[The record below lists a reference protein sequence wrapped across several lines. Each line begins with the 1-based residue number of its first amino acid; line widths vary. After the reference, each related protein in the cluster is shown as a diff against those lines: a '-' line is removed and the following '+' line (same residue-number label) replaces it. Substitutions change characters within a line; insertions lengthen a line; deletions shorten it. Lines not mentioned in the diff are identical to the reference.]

1 MSTIKKILSLLT
13 PRERRKGYL
22 IFFMIILMALLDAVG
37 VASIMPFMAVLGNP
51 EVVETNRYLV
61 FIYDF
66 FGFTDPNR
74 FLFFLG
80 LLVFLALV
88 TSILFK
94 GLTQLAFLRFTHM
107 RNHSLSSRLFL
118 GYLGRPYIWFLNRHS
133 ADLGKSILSEVGQV
147 INGVLIQMMKLMAT
161 GMAALF
167 LIVLLIIV
175 DPVLALTVAVI
186 LGGSY
191 VLIYVTVRKY
201 LSRIGK
207 DRVLANKERF
217 RIAQEA
223 LGGIKEVKIFGRE
236 RYFYSRFLNPSKRFA
251 RNQANNSIAGQI
263 PQHLME
269 IIAFG
274 GILLITLHLFK
285 NHRDFNQILPILAVY
300 AFAGYRLMPAL
311 QNFYQHLS
319 KLRFSLPALDLLY
332 DDIRGC
338 QNYEEDEDENE
349 ETDDTTTDAR
359 KTVSPLVPKKSINME
374 DVTFTYPGSDQPAL
388 QNLTID
394 IPVRTTVGL
403 VGATGSG
410 KTTAVDIILGLLRP
424 QSGRLLVDGEPIFSE
439 KPAPGDSSTT
449 RSQESL
455 DGGDKGTKESHSL
468 QSGLSHTSLRSWQRA
483 LGYVPQHIY
492 LADDTVAANIA
503 FGIPPQKIDMDA
515 VIRAAKI
522 AELHDF
528 VKNDLPKGYDTMVGE
543 RGVRLSGGQ
552 IQRIGIARALC
563 HDPAVLVFDEAT
575 SALDNVTEKL
585 VMSSINKMS
594 GERTIVL
601 IAHRL
606 STVKD
611 CDKIYFLEDG
621 LLKAQG
627 SYDELLNVSEEF
639 RRMTET
645 TGGAETE

>member
-1 MSTIKKILSLLT
+1 
-13 PRERRKGYL
+13 
-22 IFFMIILMALLDAVG
+22 MAFLDTVG

-51 EVVETNRYLV
+51 EVVETNRFLV
-61 FIYDF
+61 FVYDL
-66 FGFTDPNR
+66 FGFTDPNK

-80 LLVFLALV
+80 FLVFVALV

-133 ADLGKSILSEVGQV
+133 ADLGKSILSEVSQV
-147 INGVLIQMMKLMAT
+147 INGVLIQVMKLMAT
-161 GMAALF
+161 GIAALF

-175 DPVLALTVAVI
+175 DPMLALTVAVI

-217 RIAQEA
+217 QIAQEA

-300 AFAGYRLMPAL
+300 AFAGYRIMPAL

-319 KLRFSLPALDLLY
+319 KIRFSLPALDLLY
-332 DDIRGC
+332 DDIRRC
-338 QNYEEDEDENE
+338 QNYEEEEEEEDDDDKDKDKDKNEDKNENIE
-349 ETDDTTTDAR
+349 YTATDAR
-359 KTVSPLVPKKSINME
+359 KTATPLVPKKSVSLE
-374 DVTFTYPGSDQPAL
+374 DVTFTYPGSDRPAV
-388 QNLTID
+388 QNISID

-424 QSGRLLVDGEPIFSE
+424 QTGRLLVDDETVFYE
-439 KPAPGDSSTT
+439 KQSPSVSSTT
-449 RSQESL
+449 SNEGSFHV
-455 DGGDKGTKESHSL
+455 GDKESSSL
-468 QSGLSHTSLRSWQRA
+468 KSGSSHVSLRAWQRA

-503 FGIPPQKIDMDA
+503 FGIPPHKIDMNG
-515 VIRAAKI
+515 VIKAAKI

-563 HDPAVLVFDEAT
+563 HDPSVLVFDEAT

-594 GERTIVL
+594 GERTIIL

-611 CDKIYFLEDG
+611 CDMIYFLEDG

-627 SYDELLNVSEEF
+627 SYDELLSASEEF
-639 RRMTET
+639 RRMTESSGS
-645 TGGAETE
+645 GGTEGD